1 MRGAGA
7 NKVGRYWMRIKNYD
21 KSKAT
26 GIEALER
33 SVESDERGLFS
44 RTIQM
49 LESGTGSRSNCLG
62 GVSSD
67 CLVRAMLAFFRDNDM
82 AGMKQWAYL
91 SAKAQIMWEHET
103 LSDYLTEDL
112 LRPLIGD
119 NEEVIEWYRRFSL
132 PYELPKD
139 VSGGDKDDPKNWMFY
154 RYQSWLALNARWD
167 ELGERC
173 ERILAMQEEIK
184 KDRSYLIDHRFYLA
198 LAKGDKAGMTAV
210 LLEKVT
216 PKERKTRQLQQSGIT
231 WDLIDSYATLFAKL
245 AWRAGY
251 ELELDTPWIPQ
262 EWLPV
267 RPLQTYE
274 EPWPFMQSFDIWQPF
289 AEPYS
294 NQSPTRA

>member
-1 MRGAGA
+1 MYLKDYAESKSRGVSGLL
-7 NKVGRYWMRIKNYD
+7 NFMTDEG
-21 KSKAT
+21 
-26 GIEALER
+26 LELF
-33 SVESDERGLFS
+33 ESTNR
-44 RTIQM
+44 M
-49 LESGTGSRSNCLG
+49 LETGQGSRSGCLG
-62 GVSSD
+62 GFSGD
-67 CLVRAMLAFFRDNDM
+67 CLVRAMLAYFRDNDM
-82 AGMKQWAYL
+82 PNMKQWAYL
-91 SAKAQIMWEHET
+91 SAKTRIMWEHET

-112 LRPLIGD
+112 LRPLISD

-132 PYELPKD
+132 PYELPKN

-173 ERILAMQEEIK
+173 ERILAMQEQIK

-251 ELELDTPWIPQ
+251 ELELDTPWIPKD
-262 EWLPV
+262 WLPV
-267 RPLQTYE
+267 RPLEKYD
-274 EPWPFMQSFDIWQPF
+274 EPWPFMQGFDIWQPF
-289 AEPYS
+289 AEPYAAL
-294 NQSPTRA
+294 SPKRPV

>member
-1 MRGAGA
+1 M
-7 NKVGRYWMRIKNYD
+7 
-21 KSKAT
+21 
-26 GIEALER
+26 
-33 SVESDERGLFS
+33 SVMKYEESRTRGLDSLIRRSQPERQKKFQQG
-44 RTIQM
+44 IDM
-49 LESGTGSRSNCLG
+49 LEAGTGSRSGCLL
-62 GVSSD
+62 VLSSD
-67 CLVRAMLAFFRDNDM
+67 CLARAMLPYFRDNDM
-82 AGMKQWAYL
+82 ANMKQWAYL
-91 SAKAQIMWEHET
+91 AAKAQIMWEHET
-103 LSDYLTEDL
+103 LNDYLTEDL
-112 LRPLIGD
+112 LSPLISD

-173 ERILAMQEEIK
+173 ERILAMQEQIK
-184 KDRSYLIDHRFYLA
+184 KDRSYLIDHRFYLS

-267 RPLQTYE
+267 QPLQTYE
-274 EPWPFMQSFDIWQPF
+274 EPWPFMQGFDIWQPF
-289 AEPYS
+289 AEPYAAL
-294 NQSPTRA
+294 SPKRPE